1 MTKEQAKEILKKL
14 TYEEKLKLLKILE
27 ALERK
32 NPLN

>member
-1 MTKEQAKEILKKL
+1 MTKEQAQEILKRL

-27 ALERK
+27 TLEK